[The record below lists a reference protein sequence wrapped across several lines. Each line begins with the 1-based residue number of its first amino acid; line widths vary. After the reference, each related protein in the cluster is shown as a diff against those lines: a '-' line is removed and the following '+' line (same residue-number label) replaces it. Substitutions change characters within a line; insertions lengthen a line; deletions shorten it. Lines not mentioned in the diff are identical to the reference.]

1 MIKVSFLG
9 TEPIYGFHITG
20 HSDINPEGP
29 EILCAAVSSAA
40 YMTAN
45 TVTDVIGLD
54 PELEVNDGD
63 MYLKVK
69 TDPEADEC
77 RVLFNGLQLHLCSLS
92 EQYPKYLKV
101 TYSEV

>member
-1 MIKVSFLG
+1 MITVEFFG
-9 TEPIYGFHITG
+9 TEPVYGFHISG
-20 HSDINPEGP
+20 HSDMNPDGP

-45 TVTDVIGLD
+45 TVTDVIKLNPALQVD
-54 PELEVNDGD
+54 DGD

-69 TDPEADEC
+69 TASEAERC
-77 RVLFNGLQLHLCSLS
+77 RDIFGGLMLHLGSLA
-92 EQYPKYLKV
+92 EQYPKYIKL

>member
-1 MIKVSFLG
+1 MITVRFFG
-9 TEPIYGFHITG
+9 TEPVYGFHITG
-20 HSDINPEGP
+20 HSDMNPEGP

-54 PELEVNDGD
+54 PELRVDDGD

-69 TDPEADEC
+69 TETEAEQC
-77 RVLFNGLQLHLCSLS
+77 RVLFDGMRLHLSSLA
-92 EQYPKYLKV
+92 EQYPKYL
-101 TYSEV
+101 TITNSEV

>member
-1 MIKVSFLG
+1 MIKVEFFG
-9 TEPIYGFHITG
+9 NEPVYGFHITG

-45 TVTDVIGLD
+45 AVTEVIGLK
-54 PELEVNDGD
+54 PVLLNRDGN

-69 TDPEADEC
+69 TEQEAEQC
-77 RVLFNGLQLHLCSLS
+77 RVLFDGLKLHLRKIAKD
-92 EQYPKYLKV
+92 YPKYLKIRN
-101 TYSEV
+101 SEV

>member
-1 MIKVSFLG
+1 MITVRFFG
-9 TEPIYGFHITG
+9 TELLYGFRISG
-20 HSDINPEGP
+20 HSDMNPEGP

-45 TVTDVIGLD
+45 TVTDVIGLH
-54 PELEVNDGD
+54 PELDVKDGD
-63 MYLKVK
+63 MYLKLQ
-69 TDPEADEC
+69 TESEAEKC
-77 RVLFNGLQLHLCSLS
+77 RDLFNGLQLHLSSLS

>member
-1 MIKVSFLG
+1 MIKVRFFGSA
-9 TEPIYGFHITG
+9 PIYGFHITG
-20 HSDINPEGP
+20 HSDMNPGGP

-45 TVTDVIGLD
+45 TVTDVMGLE
-54 PELEVNDGD
+54 PVLLNRGGS
-63 MYLKVK
+63 MFLKVK
-69 TDPEADEC
+69 TDSEAERC
-77 RVLFNGLQLHLCSLS
+77 RDLFGGLKLHLSSLA

>member
-1 MIKVSFLG
+1 MIKVVFFG
-9 TEPIYGFHITG
+9 TETLYGFHITG
-20 HSDINPEGP
+20 HSDMNPEGP

-54 PELEVNDGD
+54 PKLHAADGD

-69 TDPEADEC
+69 TDFEAEQC
-77 RVLFNGLQLHLCSLS
+77 RSLFDGLRLHLSSLS
-92 EQYPKYLKV
+92 EQYPKYLTI